1 MSSPRGGDRTSLPG
15 IKIVQTV
22 GGTHGASPPGKDPT
36 RSFIEVKLLMSKRRP
51 AAQSSPSPQPE
62 KSNIFALGRMAESS
76 RVGFLP
82 MVRVELLS
90 NKQAVVDGCKGILE
104 YSDSCIRL
112 SADRLILKFTGRDLE
127 IKCLTDSSA
136 VIEGFLLAVEYQ

>member
-1 MSSPRGGDRTSLPG
+1 
-15 IKIVQTV
+15 
-22 GGTHGASPPGKDPT
+22 
-36 RSFIEVKLLMSKRRP
+36 MSKRKP
-51 AAQSSPSPQPE
+51 LPQTPPSSQPE
-62 KSNIFALGRMAESS
+62 KSNIFALGRLAESS

-90 NKQAVVDGCKGILE
+90 NKQAVVDGCRGILE